1 VSSTRDRTA
10 TPMLSV
16 YSGRDCI
23 GFVLVRGRSG
33 YEALD
38 ASQASLGTFPT
49 QEAAIHRISGDQKES
64 PAGGAREGT
73 DEEDNNQSRYR
84 AQ

>member
-1 VSSTRDRTA
+1 MSRTRDRTA

-23 GFVLVRGRSG
+23 GFVLVRGSSG
-33 YEALD
+33 YEAFD
-38 ASQASLGTFPT
+38 ASEASLGTFPT
-49 QEAAIHRISGDQKES
+49 QEAAIHSISGDQKE
-64 PAGGAREGT
+64 
-73 DEEDNNQSRYR
+73 R